1 MSDSILVEGKTRAE
15 KYSSLLPQI
24 RALVE
29 GENDLIANLSN
40 IMGAIKEGMN
50 FLWVGCYF
58 VKPSFAK
65 ATEGEDELVL
75 GPFQGPVACT
85 RIGFGKGV
93 CGACWQREEIII
105 VKNVDEFPGHIACST
120 ESKSEIA
127 VPVFKDGKVFM
138 VLDIDSSTLADFDD
152 TDKIFF
158 QQIAFI
164 IESLPG

>member
-1 MSDSILVEGKTRAE
+1 MTDSIFVTGETRAE

-29 GENDLIANLSN
+29 GENDLIANLGN

-58 VKPSFAK
+58 VK
-65 ATEGEDELVL
+65 DNELVL
-75 GPFQGPVACT
+75 GPFQGAVACT

-93 CGACWQREEIII
+93 CGACWQRAETII
-105 VKNVDEFPGHIACST
+105 VKNVDEFPGHIICSA
-120 ESKSEIA
+120 ESKSEITI
-127 VPVFKDGKVFM
+127 PVFKNGKVFM
-138 VLDIDSSTLADFDD
+138 VLDVDSNRLNDFAEA
-152 TDKIFF
+152 DKIFF
-158 QQIAFI
+158 QEIAFI

>member
-1 MSDSILVEGKTRAE
+1 MSDSVFVEGETRAE

-29 GENDLIANLSN
+29 GEKDFIANLSN

-58 VKPSFAK
+58 VKGN
-65 ATEGEDELVL
+65 EIVL

-93 CGACWQREEIII
+93 CGACWQRAETII

-120 ESKSEIA
+120 ESKSEIT
-127 VPVFKDGKVFM
+127 VPVFRNGKVAM
-138 VLDIDSSTLADFDD
+138 VLDVDSNILNDFNEAD
-152 TDKIFF
+152 KKFF
-158 QQIAFI
+158 QEIALL
-164 IESLPG
+164 IESLPE

>member
-1 MSDSILVEGKTRAE
+1 MSESIIVEGKTREE
-15 KYSSLLPQI
+15 KYASLLPQI

-29 GENDLIANLSN
+29 GEEDFIANVAN
-40 IMGAIKEGMN
+40 IMGAIKEAMN

-58 VKPSFAK
+58 VK
-65 ATEGEDELVL
+65 GNELVL

-93 CGACWQREEIII
+93 CGTCWQREESII

-120 ESKSEIA
+120 ESKSEIT

-138 VLDIDSSTLADFDD
+138 VLDIDSRLLADFNEA
-152 TDKIFF
+152 DKNFL
-158 QQIAFI
+158 QEIALL
-164 IESLPG
+164 IESLAG

>member
-1 MSDSILVEGKTRAE
+1 MSDSILIEGTTRAE
-15 KYSSLLPQI
+15 KYSSLLPQL

-29 GENDLIANLSN
+29 GEQDLIANLSN

-58 VKPSFAK
+58 VKQN
-65 ATEGEDELVL
+65 ELVL

-85 RIGFGKGV
+85 RIVFGKGV
-93 CGACWQREEIII
+93 CGACWEKQQAII

-127 VPVFKDGKVFM
+127 VPVLRNGKVVM
-138 VLDIDSSTLADFDD
+138 VLDVDSNRLDDFDEA
-152 TDKIFF
+152 DKIFV
-158 QQIAFI
+158 QKIALL
-164 IESLPG
+164 IESLPQ

>member
-1 MSDSILVEGKTRAE
+1 MSESILVEGTTREE
-15 KYSSLLPQI
+15 KYASLLPQI

-29 GENDLIANLSN
+29 GENDLIANLAN
-40 IMGAIKEGMN
+40 IIGAIKEGMD

-58 VKPSFAK
+58 VK
-65 ATEGEDELVL
+65 GNELVL

-93 CGACWQREEIII
+93 CGACWQRAETII

-120 ESKSEIA
+120 ESKSEITI
-127 VPVFKDGKVFM
+127 PVFKNGKVFM
-138 VLDIDSSTLADFDD
+138 VLDTDSRSLADFGE
-152 TDKIFF
+152 TDRNFF
-158 QQIAFI
+158 QEIALI

>member
-1 MSDSILVEGKTRAE
+1 MSESIIVEGTTREE
-15 KYSSLLPQI
+15 KYTSLLPQI

-29 GENDLIANLSN
+29 DEKDLIANLAN
-40 IMGAIKEGMN
+40 IMGAIKEGMD

-58 VKPSFAK
+58 VK
-65 ATEGEDELVL
+65 GNELVL

-93 CGACWQREEIII
+93 CGACWQRAETII

-120 ESKSEIA
+120 DSKSEIT
-127 VPVFKDGKVFM
+127 VPVFRNGEVFI
-138 VLDIDSSTLADFDD
+138 VLDLDSRFLSDFGE
-152 TDKIFF
+152 TDKNFL
-158 QQIAFI
+158 QQIALI

>member
-1 MSDSILVEGKTRAE
+1 MSESIIVEGKTREE
-15 KYSSLLPQI
+15 KYASLLPQI

-29 GENDLIANLSN
+29 GEEDLIANLAN
-40 IMGAIKEGMN
+40 IMGAIKEAMN

-58 VKPSFAK
+58 VK
-65 ATEGEDELVL
+65 GNELVL

-93 CGACWQREEIII
+93 CGTCWQREESII

-120 ESKSEIA
+120 ESKSEIT

-138 VLDIDSSTLADFDD
+138 VLDIDSRLLADFNEA
-152 TDKIFF
+152 DKNFL
-158 QQIAFI
+158 QEIALL
-164 IESLPG
+164 IESLAG